1 MFNRMK
7 TLVLLQLDNR
17 YRYKSKRALIA
28 KLAVKTGV
36 FVICTLVMFGVLYLL
51 KYVVNLPVTKDFLLF
66 VLALSQ
72 YVGIAVTTIGLKRA
86 LYDSNDNAIPVSY
99 THLTLP
105 TNSLV

>member
-36 FVICTLVMFGVLYLL
+36 F
-51 KYVVNLPVTKDFLLF
+51 
-66 VLALSQ
+66 
-72 YVGIAVTTIGLKRA
+72 AV
-86 LYDSNDNAIPVSY
+86 
-99 THLTLP
+99 
-105 TNSLV
+105 

>member
-1 MFNRMK
+1 MYNRMK

-36 FVICTLVMFGVLYLL
+36 FAVCTLVMFGVLYLL

-72 YVGIAVTTIGLKRA
+72 YVGIAVTTTQYCLLFPQSTRRFFTA
-86 LYDSNDNAIPVSY
+86 S
-99 THLTLP
+99 LP
-105 TNSLV
+105 CFT